1 MKVNFSISPRI
12 LSHLG
17 EDLIKNE
24 SIALFELIKN
34 SYDANATS
42 CEINFDFSN
51 EDLKSLIIT
60 DNGDGMDIN
69 IIKNIWLVVGTDYK
83 RKELDKFKKTQGQ
96 RKKRLPLGEKGI
108 GRLSVHKL
116 GNKITLIS
124 KSKNNNEVKLSID
137 WNQLNSI
144 QKIDD
149 FIIELTENEIPEEF
163 INSTGTKIII
173 EELKTNWDRRQLRE
187 VYRNITSLNSPF
199 SDKSDAFNIH
209 IKSNSNVFD
218 GLPNFEEIKNSAL
231 YFGYCKISSSR
242 IIDFQYEF
250 KPWDSLNKIEK
261 RSVSIQDL
269 STEDK
274 NIKRKDNSPINL
286 DTSGIGDIEFDII
299 IFDTDAQIFNYTNIE
314 KTTVKDY
321 LRENGGIR
329 VYRDGVRIYNY
340 GEKDNDWLGIDLRR
354 VQRIGGNVSNNIIIG
369 AVKINRNSSNGLIE
383 KTNREGFIENESYF
397 DFLEA
402 VDYALSLFVRQR
414 NIDKHRL
421 ATLYK
426 KHRSVEPVL
435 ADLNE
440 LISVVEKKIKD
451 KTSKDEILKYLYR
464 INTQYNQVKEIL
476 IKSANAGLNLGSVI
490 HTLDKL
496 LSQLTGCIN
505 RNEKQKAIEISLL
518 LEKIVRG
525 YSSMLKKSDI
535 RQHSLSE
542 ITSIALDNYEFRFLD
557 HSINVIS
564 NYKESTLNAYLAK
577 AESISV
583 LTNLLDNS
591 IYWVSYSKNS
601 KENRKISVFLTD
613 QIKGYNSIIVSDNG
627 PGFNLPLDVA
637 TEPFQ
642 TGKPHNIGSG
652 LGLHVA
658 KEMMLAMKGKLLLI
672 ADKNEI
678 NFPTKI
684 QEDKVNNAIVA
695 LCFPTKNKD

>member
-137 WNQLNSI
+137 WNQLNSA

-199 SDKSDAFNIH
+199 SDKSDAFNVH
-209 IKSNSNVFD
+209 VKSNSNVFD

-231 YFGYCKISSSR
+231 YFGHCKISASR
-242 IIDFQYEF
+242 ITDCQYEF
-250 KPWDSLNKIEK
+250 KPWDSLSKIEK
-261 RSVSIQDL
+261 RSFSIQDL
-269 STEDK
+269 SIEDK
-274 NIKRKDNSPINL
+274 NIKRKDKSPINL

-464 INTQYNQVKEIL
+464 INTQYHQVKEIL

-577 AESISV
+577 AEAISV
-583 LTNLLDNS
+583 LANLLDNS

-678 NFPTKI
+678 NFPTQI

-695 LCFPTKNKD
+695 LCFPTKK

>member
-51 EDLKSLIIT
+51 EDLKSLSIT

-83 RKELDKFKKTQGQ
+83 RKELDKFKKTQDQ

-137 WNQLNSI
+137 WNQLNSA

-149 FIIELTENEIPEEF
+149 FIIELTENEMPEEF
-163 INSTGTKIII
+163 INSTGTKIIV

-199 SDKSDAFNIH
+199 SDKSDTFNIH

-218 GLPNFEEIKNSAL
+218 GLPDFEEIKNSAL
-231 YFGYCKISSSR
+231 YFGHCKISSSR

-250 KPWDSLNKIEK
+250 KPWDSLSKIEK

-269 STEDK
+269 STEDR
-274 NIKRKDNSPINL
+274 NIQRKDNSPINL

-340 GEKDNDWLGIDLRR
+340 GEKDNDWLGIDLKR

-369 AVKINRNSSNGLIE
+369 AVKINRNSSYGLIE

-397 DFLEA
+397 DFLES

-421 ATLYK
+421 STLYK
-426 KHRSVEPVL
+426 KYRSVEPVL

-464 INTQYNQVKEIL
+464 INTQYHQVKEIL

-577 AESISV
+577 AEAISV

-591 IYWVSYSKNS
+591 IYWVSYSKNN

-678 NFPTKI
+678 NFPTQI

-695 LCFPTKNKD
+695 LCFPIKK

>member
-12 LSHLG
+12 LSQLG

-51 EDLKSLIIT
+51 EDLKSLSIT

-83 RKELDKFKKTQGQ
+83 RKELDKFKKTQDQ

-137 WNQLNSI
+137 WNQLNSA

-149 FIIELTENEIPEEF
+149 FIIELTENEMPEEF
-163 INSTGTKIII
+163 INSTGTKIIV

-199 SDKSDAFNIH
+199 SDKSDTFNIH

-218 GLPNFEEIKNSAL
+218 GLPDFEEIKNSAL
-231 YFGYCKISSSR
+231 YFGHCKISSSR

-250 KPWDSLNKIEK
+250 KPWDSLSKIEK

-269 STEDK
+269 STEDR
-274 NIKRKDNSPINL
+274 NIQRKDNSPINL

-340 GEKDNDWLGIDLRR
+340 GEKDNDWLGIDLKR

-369 AVKINRNSSNGLIE
+369 AVKINRNSSYGLIE

-397 DFLEA
+397 DFLES

-421 ATLYK
+421 STLYK
-426 KHRSVEPVL
+426 KYRSVEPVL

-464 INTQYNQVKEIL
+464 INTQYHQVKEIL

-577 AESISV
+577 AEAISV

-591 IYWVSYSKNS
+591 IYWVSYSKNN

-627 PGFNLPLDVA
+627 PGFNLPLDIA

-678 NFPTKI
+678 NFPTQI

-695 LCFPTKNKD
+695 LCFPIKK

>member
-137 WNQLNSI
+137 WNQLNSA

-149 FIIELTENEIPEEF
+149 FIIELTENEMPEEF
-163 INSTGTKIII
+163 INSTGTKIIV

-199 SDKSDAFNIH
+199 SDKSDTFNIH

-218 GLPNFEEIKNSAL
+218 GLPDFEEIKNSAL
-231 YFGYCKISSSR
+231 YFGHCKISSSR

-250 KPWDSLNKIEK
+250 KPWDSLSKIEK

-269 STEDK
+269 STEDR
-274 NIKRKDNSPINL
+274 NIQRKDNSPINL

-340 GEKDNDWLGIDLRR
+340 GEKDNDWLGIDLKR

-369 AVKINRNSSNGLIE
+369 AVKINRNSSYGLIE

-397 DFLEA
+397 DFLES

-421 ATLYK
+421 STLYK
-426 KHRSVEPVL
+426 KYRSVEPVL

-464 INTQYNQVKEIL
+464 INTQYHQVKEIL

-577 AESISV
+577 AEAISV

-678 NFPTKI
+678 NFPTQI

-695 LCFPTKNKD
+695 LCFPIKK

>member
-42 CEINFDFSN
+42 CEINFNFSN
-51 EDLKSLIIT
+51 EALKSLIIT
-60 DNGDGMDIN
+60 DNGDGMDAN

-83 RKELDKFKKTQGQ
+83 RKELDKLKNTQVQ
-96 RKKRLPLGEKGI
+96 RKRLPLGEKGI

-137 WNQLNSI
+137 WNQLNSA

-149 FIIELTENEIPEEF
+149 FIIELTENEIPVEF

-199 SDKSDAFNIH
+199 SDKSDAFNVHVI
-209 IKSNSNVFD
+209 SNSNVFD

-231 YFGYCKISSSR
+231 YFGHCKISASR
-242 IIDFQYEF
+242 ITDFKYEF
-250 KPWDSLNKIEK
+250 KPWDSLSKIEK

-274 NIKRKDNSPINL
+274 NIKRKDKSPINL
-286 DTSGIGDIEFDII
+286 DTSGIGNIEFDII

-314 KTTVKDY
+314 KTIVKDY
-321 LRENGGIR
+321 LKENGGIR

-397 DFLEA
+397 DFIEA

-414 NIDKHRL
+414 NIDKFRL

-464 INTQYNQVKEIL
+464 INSQYHQVKEIL

-577 AESISV
+577 AEAISV

-591 IYWVSYSKNS
+591 IYWVSYSKNN

-678 NFPTKI
+678 NFPTQI

-695 LCFPTKNKD
+695 LCFPIKK

>member
-51 EDLKSLIIT
+51 EDLKSLSIT

-83 RKELDKFKKTQGQ
+83 RKELDKFKKTQDQ

-137 WNQLNSI
+137 WNQLNSA

-149 FIIELTENEIPEEF
+149 FIIELTENEMPEEF
-163 INSTGTKIII
+163 INSTGTKIIV

-199 SDKSDAFNIH
+199 SDKSDTFNIH

-218 GLPNFEEIKNSAL
+218 GLPDFEEIKNSAL
-231 YFGYCKISSSR
+231 YFGHCKISSSR

-250 KPWDSLNKIEK
+250 KPWDSLSKIEK

-274 NIKRKDNSPINL
+274 NIQRKDNSPINL

-340 GEKDNDWLGIDLRR
+340 GEKDNDWLGIDLKR

-369 AVKINRNSSNGLIE
+369 AVKINRNSSYGLIE

-397 DFLEA
+397 DFLES

-421 ATLYK
+421 STLYK
-426 KHRSVEPVL
+426 KYRSVEPVL

-464 INTQYNQVKEIL
+464 INTQYHQVKEIL

-577 AESISV
+577 AEAISV

-591 IYWVSYSKNS
+591 IYWVSYSKNN

-678 NFPTKI
+678 NFPTQI

-695 LCFPTKNKD
+695 LCFPIKK

>member
-51 EDLKSLIIT
+51 EDLKSLSIT

-83 RKELDKFKKTQGQ
+83 RKELDKFKKTQEQ

-137 WNQLNSI
+137 WNQLNSA

-149 FIIELTENEIPEEF
+149 FIIELTENEMPEEF
-163 INSTGTKIII
+163 INSTGTKIIV

-199 SDKSDAFNIH
+199 SDKSDTFNIH

-218 GLPNFEEIKNSAL
+218 GLPDFEEIKNSAL
-231 YFGYCKISSSR
+231 YFGHCKISSNR

-250 KPWDSLNKIEK
+250 KPWDSLSKIEK

-274 NIKRKDNSPINL
+274 NIQRKDNSPINL

-340 GEKDNDWLGIDLRR
+340 GEKDNDWLGIDLKR

-369 AVKINRNSSNGLIE
+369 AVKINRNSSYGLIE

-397 DFLEA
+397 DFLES

-421 ATLYK
+421 STLYK
-426 KHRSVEPVL
+426 KYRSVEPVL

-440 LISVVEKKIKD
+440 LISVVEKKIKV

-464 INTQYNQVKEIL
+464 INTQYHQVKEIL

-577 AESISV
+577 AEAISV

-591 IYWVSYSKNS
+591 IYWVSYSKNN

-678 NFPTKI
+678 NFPTQI

-695 LCFPTKNKD
+695 LCFPIKK

>member
-42 CEINFDFSN
+42 CEINFVFSN

-137 WNQLNSI
+137 WNQLNSA

-231 YFGYCKISSSR
+231 YFGRCKISSSR

-250 KPWDSLNKIEK
+250 KPWDSLSKIEK

-269 STEDK
+269 SIEDK
-274 NIKRKDNSPINL
+274 NIKRKDKSPINL

-464 INTQYNQVKEIL
+464 INTQYHQVKEIL

-577 AESISV
+577 AEAISV
-583 LTNLLDNS
+583 LANLLDNS

-678 NFPTKI
+678 NFPTQI

>member
-42 CEINFDFSN
+42 CEINFNFSN
-51 EDLKSLIIT
+51 EALKSLIIT
-60 DNGDGMDIN
+60 DNGDGMDAN

-83 RKELDKFKKTQGQ
+83 RKELDKLKNTQVQ
-96 RKKRLPLGEKGI
+96 RKRLPLGEKGI

-137 WNQLNSI
+137 WNQLNSA

-199 SDKSDAFNIH
+199 SDKSDAFNVDVI
-209 IKSNSNVFD
+209 SNSNVFD

-231 YFGYCKISSSR
+231 YFGHCKISASR
-242 IIDFQYEF
+242 ITDFKYEF
-250 KPWDSLNKIEK
+250 KPWDSLSKIEK
-261 RSVSIQDL
+261 RSVFIQDL

-274 NIKRKDNSPINL
+274 NIKRKDKSPINL

-464 INTQYNQVKEIL
+464 INTQYHQVKEIL

-577 AESISV
+577 AEAISV

-678 NFPTKI
+678 NFPTQI

-695 LCFPTKNKD
+695 LCFPKKNKD

>member
-42 CEINFDFSN
+42 CEINFHFSN

-137 WNQLNSI
+137 WNQLNSA

-199 SDKSDAFNIH
+199 SDKSDTFNVH

-218 GLPNFEEIKNSAL
+218 GLPNFKEIKNSAL
-231 YFGYCKISSSR
+231 YFGHCKISSGR

-250 KPWDSLNKIEK
+250 KPWDSLSKIEK

-274 NIKRKDNSPINL
+274 NIKRKDKSPINL
-286 DTSGIGDIEFDII
+286 DTSGIGNIEFDII

-321 LRENGGIR
+321 LKENGGIR

-464 INTQYNQVKEIL
+464 INTQYHQVKEIL

-535 RQHSLSE
+535 RQHNLSE

-577 AESISV
+577 AEAISV

-695 LCFPTKNKD
+695 LCFPTKK

>member
-51 EDLKSLIIT
+51 EDLKSLSIT

-83 RKELDKFKKTQGQ
+83 RKELDKFKKTQDQ

-137 WNQLNSI
+137 WNQLNSA

-149 FIIELTENEIPEEF
+149 FIIELTENEMPEEF
-163 INSTGTKIII
+163 INSTGTKIIV

-199 SDKSDAFNIH
+199 SDKSDTFNIH

-218 GLPNFEEIKNSAL
+218 GLPDFEEIKNSAL
-231 YFGYCKISSSR
+231 YFGHCKISSSR

-250 KPWDSLNKIEK
+250 KPWDSLSKIEK

-269 STEDK
+269 STEDR
-274 NIKRKDNSPINL
+274 NIQRKDNSPINL

-340 GEKDNDWLGIDLRR
+340 GEKDNDWLGIDLKR

-369 AVKINRNSSNGLIE
+369 AVKINRNSSYGLIE

-397 DFLEA
+397 DFLES

-421 ATLYK
+421 STLYK
-426 KHRSVEPVL
+426 KYRSVEPVL

-451 KTSKDEILKYLYR
+451 KSNAPQNMT
-464 INTQYNQVKEIL
+464 TWYNMQ
-476 IKSANAGLNLGSVI
+476 
-490 HTLDKL
+490 
-496 LSQLTGCIN
+496 
-505 RNEKQKAIEISLL
+505 
-518 LEKIVRG
+518 
-525 YSSMLKKSDI
+525 
-535 RQHSLSE
+535 
-542 ITSIALDNYEFRFLD
+542 F
-557 HSINVIS
+557 
-564 NYKESTLNAYLAK
+564 
-577 AESISV
+577 
-583 LTNLLDNS
+583 
-591 IYWVSYSKNS
+591 
-601 KENRKISVFLTD
+601 
-613 QIKGYNSIIVSDNG
+613 
-627 PGFNLPLDVA
+627 
-637 TEPFQ
+637 
-642 TGKPHNIGSG
+642 
-652 LGLHVA
+652 
-658 KEMMLAMKGKLLLI
+658 
-672 ADKNEI
+672 
-678 NFPTKI
+678 
-684 QEDKVNNAIVA
+684 
-695 LCFPTKNKD
+695 

>member
-83 RKELDKFKKTQGQ
+83 RKELDKFKKTQDQ

-137 WNQLNSI
+137 WNQLNSA

-149 FIIELTENEIPEEF
+149 FIIELTENEMPEEF
-163 INSTGTKIII
+163 INSTGTKIIV

-199 SDKSDAFNIH
+199 SDKSDTFNIY

-231 YFGYCKISSSR
+231 YFGHCKISSSR

-250 KPWDSLNKIEK
+250 KPWDSLSKIEK

-274 NIKRKDNSPINL
+274 NIQRKDNSPINL

-340 GEKDNDWLGIDLRR
+340 GEKDNDWLGIDLKR

-369 AVKINRNSSNGLIE
+369 AVKINRNSSYGLIE

-397 DFLEA
+397 DFLES

-421 ATLYK
+421 STLYK
-426 KHRSVEPVL
+426 KYRSVEPVL

-464 INTQYNQVKEIL
+464 INTQYHQVKEIL

-577 AESISV
+577 AEAISV

-591 IYWVSYSKNS
+591 IYWVSYSKNN

-678 NFPTKI
+678 NFPTQI

-695 LCFPTKNKD
+695 LCFPIKK

>member
-51 EDLKSLIIT
+51 EDLKSLSIT
-60 DNGDGMDIN
+60 DNGDGMNIN

-83 RKELDKFKKTQGQ
+83 RKELDKFKKTQDQ

-137 WNQLNSI
+137 WNQLNSA

-149 FIIELTENEIPEEF
+149 FIIELTENEMPEEF
-163 INSTGTKIII
+163 INSTGTKIIV

-199 SDKSDAFNIH
+199 SDKSDTFNIH

-231 YFGYCKISSSR
+231 YFGHCKISSSR

-250 KPWDSLNKIEK
+250 KPWDSLSKIEK

-274 NIKRKDNSPINL
+274 NIQRKDNSPINL

-340 GEKDNDWLGIDLRR
+340 GEKDNDWLGIDLKR

-369 AVKINRNSSNGLIE
+369 AVKINRNSSYGLIE

-397 DFLEA
+397 DFLES

-421 ATLYK
+421 STLYK
-426 KHRSVEPVL
+426 KYRSVEPVL

-464 INTQYNQVKEIL
+464 INTQYHQVKEIL

-577 AESISV
+577 AEAISV

-591 IYWVSYSKNS
+591 IYWVSYSKNN

-678 NFPTKI
+678 NFPTQI

-695 LCFPTKNKD
+695 LCFPIKK

>member
-34 SYDANATS
+34 SYDANATL
-42 CEINFDFSN
+42 CEINFNFSS

-108 GRLSVHKL
+108 GRLSIHKL

-137 WNQLNSI
+137 WNQLNSV

-199 SDKSDAFNIH
+199 SDKSDAFNVHVI
-209 IKSNSNVFD
+209 SNSNVFD

-231 YFGYCKISSSR
+231 YFGHCKISASR
-242 IIDFQYEF
+242 ITDFKYEF
-250 KPWDSLNKIEK
+250 KPWDSLSKIEK

-286 DTSGIGDIEFDII
+286 DTSGIGNIEFDII

-397 DFLEA
+397 DFIEA

-414 NIDKHRL
+414 NIDKFRL

-464 INTQYNQVKEIL
+464 INTQYHQVKEIL

-577 AESISV
+577 AEAISV

>member
-42 CEINFDFSN
+42 CEINFVFSN
-51 EDLKSLIIT
+51 EDLKSLSIT
-60 DNGDGMDIN
+60 DNGDGMNIN

-83 RKELDKFKKTQGQ
+83 RKELDKFKKTQDQ

-137 WNQLNSI
+137 WNQLNSA

-149 FIIELTENEIPEEF
+149 FIIELTENEMPEEF
-163 INSTGTKIII
+163 INSTGTKIIV

-199 SDKSDAFNIH
+199 SDKSDTFNIH

-231 YFGYCKISSSR
+231 YFGHCKISSSR

-250 KPWDSLNKIEK
+250 KPWDSLSKIEK

-274 NIKRKDNSPINL
+274 NIQRKDNSPINL

-340 GEKDNDWLGIDLRR
+340 GEKDNDWLGIDLKR

-369 AVKINRNSSNGLIE
+369 AVKINRNSSYGLIE

-397 DFLEA
+397 DFLES

-421 ATLYK
+421 STLYK
-426 KHRSVEPVL
+426 KYRSVEPVL

-464 INTQYNQVKEIL
+464 INTQYHQVKEIL

-577 AESISV
+577 AEAISV

-591 IYWVSYSKNS
+591 IYWVSYSKNN

-678 NFPTKI
+678 NFPTQI

-695 LCFPTKNKD
+695 LCFPIKK

>member
-51 EDLKSLIIT
+51 EDLKSLSIT

-83 RKELDKFKKTQGQ
+83 RKELDKFKKTQDQ

-137 WNQLNSI
+137 WNQLNSA

-149 FIIELTENEIPEEF
+149 FIIELTENEMPEEF
-163 INSTGTKIII
+163 INSTGTKIIV

-199 SDKSDAFNIH
+199 SDKSDTFNIH

-231 YFGYCKISSSR
+231 YFGHCKISSSR

-250 KPWDSLNKIEK
+250 KPWDSLSKIEK

-274 NIKRKDNSPINL
+274 NIQRKDNSPINL

-340 GEKDNDWLGIDLRR
+340 GEKDNDWLGIDLKR

-369 AVKINRNSSNGLIE
+369 AVKINRNSSYGLIE

-397 DFLEA
+397 DFLES

-421 ATLYK
+421 STLYK
-426 KHRSVEPVL
+426 KYRSVEPVL

-464 INTQYNQVKEIL
+464 INTQYHQVKEIL

-577 AESISV
+577 AEAISV

-591 IYWVSYSKNS
+591 IYWVSYSKNN

-678 NFPTKI
+678 NFPTQI

-695 LCFPTKNKD
+695 LCFPIKK

>member
-51 EDLKSLIIT
+51 EDLKSLSIT

-83 RKELDKFKKTQGQ
+83 RKELDKFKKTQDQ

-124 KSKNNNEVKLSID
+124 KSKNKNEVKLSID
-137 WNQLNSI
+137 WNQLNSA

-149 FIIELTENEIPEEF
+149 FIIELTENEMPEEF
-163 INSTGTKIII
+163 INSTGTKIIV

-199 SDKSDAFNIH
+199 SDKSDTFNIH

-218 GLPNFEEIKNSAL
+218 GLPDFEEIKNSAL
-231 YFGYCKISSSR
+231 YFGHCKISSSR

-250 KPWDSLNKIEK
+250 KPWDSLSKIEK

-269 STEDK
+269 STEDR
-274 NIKRKDNSPINL
+274 NIQRKDNSPINL

-340 GEKDNDWLGIDLRR
+340 GEKDNDWLGIDLKR

-369 AVKINRNSSNGLIE
+369 AVKINRNSSYGLIE

-397 DFLEA
+397 DFLES

-421 ATLYK
+421 STLYK
-426 KHRSVEPVL
+426 KYRSVEPVL

-464 INTQYNQVKEIL
+464 INTQYHQVKEIL

-577 AESISV
+577 AEAISV

-591 IYWVSYSKNS
+591 IYWVSYSKNN

-678 NFPTKI
+678 NFPTQI

-695 LCFPTKNKD
+695 LCFPIKK

>member
-83 RKELDKFKKTQGQ
+83 RKELDKFKKTQDQ

-137 WNQLNSI
+137 WNQLNSA

-163 INSTGTKIII
+163 INSTGTKIIV

-199 SDKSDAFNIH
+199 SDKSDTFNIH

-218 GLPNFEEIKNSAL
+218 GLPDFEEIKNSAL
-231 YFGYCKISSSR
+231 YFGHCKISSSR

-250 KPWDSLNKIEK
+250 KPWDSLSKIEK

-269 STEDK
+269 STEDR
-274 NIKRKDNSPINL
+274 NIQRKDNSPINL

-340 GEKDNDWLGIDLRR
+340 GEKDNDWLGIDLKR

-369 AVKINRNSSNGLIE
+369 AVKINRNSSYGLIE

-397 DFLEA
+397 DFLES

-421 ATLYK
+421 STLYK
-426 KHRSVEPVL
+426 KYRSVEPVL

-464 INTQYNQVKEIL
+464 INTQYHQVKEIL

-577 AESISV
+577 AEAISV

-591 IYWVSYSKNS
+591 IYWVSYSKNN

-678 NFPTKI
+678 NFPTQI

-695 LCFPTKNKD
+695 LCFPIKK

>member
-51 EDLKSLIIT
+51 EDLKSLSIT

-83 RKELDKFKKTQGQ
+83 RKELDKFKKTQDK

-137 WNQLNSI
+137 WNQLNSA

-163 INSTGTKIII
+163 INSTGTKIIV

-199 SDKSDAFNIH
+199 SDKSDTFNIH

-218 GLPNFEEIKNSAL
+218 GLPDFEEIKNSAL
-231 YFGYCKISSSR
+231 YFGHCKISSSR

-250 KPWDSLNKIEK
+250 KPWDSLSKIEK

-269 STEDK
+269 STEDR
-274 NIKRKDNSPINL
+274 NIQRKDNSPINL

-340 GEKDNDWLGIDLRR
+340 GEKDNDWLGIDLKR

-397 DFLEA
+397 DFLES

-421 ATLYK
+421 STLYK
-426 KHRSVEPVL
+426 KYRSVEPVL
-435 ADLNE
+435 SDLNE

-464 INTQYNQVKEIL
+464 INTQYHQVKEIL

-577 AESISV
+577 AEAISV

-678 NFPTKI
+678 NLPTQI

-695 LCFPTKNKD
+695 LCFPIKK

>member
-51 EDLKSLIIT
+51 EDLKSLSIT
-60 DNGDGMDIN
+60 DNGDGMNIN

-83 RKELDKFKKTQGQ
+83 RKELDKFKKTQDQ

-137 WNQLNSI
+137 WNQLNSA

-149 FIIELTENEIPEEF
+149 FIIELTENEMPEEF
-163 INSTGTKIII
+163 INSTGTKIIV

-199 SDKSDAFNIH
+199 SDKSDTFNIY

-231 YFGYCKISSSR
+231 YFGHCKISSSR

-250 KPWDSLNKIEK
+250 KPWDSLSKIEK

-274 NIKRKDNSPINL
+274 NIQRKDNSPINL

-340 GEKDNDWLGIDLRR
+340 GEKDNDWLGIDLKR

-369 AVKINRNSSNGLIE
+369 AVKINRNSSYGLIE

-397 DFLEA
+397 DFLES

-421 ATLYK
+421 STLYK
-426 KHRSVEPVL
+426 KYRSVEPVL

-464 INTQYNQVKEIL
+464 INTQYHQVKEIL

-577 AESISV
+577 AEAISV

-591 IYWVSYSKNS
+591 IYWVSYSKNN

-678 NFPTKI
+678 NFPTQI

-695 LCFPTKNKD
+695 LCFPIKK

>member
-42 CEINFDFSN
+42 CEINFAFSN
-51 EDLKSLIIT
+51 EDLKSLSIT

-83 RKELDKFKKTQGQ
+83 RKELDKFKKTQDQ

-137 WNQLNSI
+137 WNQLNSA

-149 FIIELTENEIPEEF
+149 FIIELTENEMPEEF
-163 INSTGTKIII
+163 INSTGTKIIV

-199 SDKSDAFNIH
+199 SDKSDTFNIH

-218 GLPNFEEIKNSAL
+218 GLPDFEEIKNSAL
-231 YFGYCKISSSR
+231 YFGHCKISSSR

-250 KPWDSLNKIEK
+250 KPWDSLSKIEK

-274 NIKRKDNSPINL
+274 NIQRKDNSPINL

-340 GEKDNDWLGIDLRR
+340 GEKDNDWLGIDLKR

-369 AVKINRNSSNGLIE
+369 AVKINRNSSYGLIE

-397 DFLEA
+397 DFLES

-421 ATLYK
+421 STLYK
-426 KHRSVEPVL
+426 KYRSVEPVL

-464 INTQYNQVKEIL
+464 INTQYHQVKEIL

-577 AESISV
+577 AEAISV

-591 IYWVSYSKNS
+591 IYWVSYSKNN

-678 NFPTKI
+678 NFPTQI

-695 LCFPTKNKD
+695 LCFPIKK

>member
-51 EDLKSLIIT
+51 EDLKSLSIT

-83 RKELDKFKKTQGQ
+83 RKELDKFKKTQDQ

-137 WNQLNSI
+137 WNQLNSA

-149 FIIELTENEIPEEF
+149 FIIELTENEMPEEF
-163 INSTGTKIII
+163 INSTGTKIIV

-199 SDKSDAFNIH
+199 SDKSDTFNIH

-218 GLPNFEEIKNSAL
+218 GLPDFEEIKNSAL
-231 YFGYCKISSSR
+231 YFGHCKISSSR

-250 KPWDSLNKIEK
+250 KPWDSLSKIEK

-269 STEDK
+269 STEDR
-274 NIKRKDNSPINL
+274 NIQRKDNSPINL

-340 GEKDNDWLGIDLRR
+340 GEKDNDWLGIDLKR

-369 AVKINRNSSNGLIE
+369 AVKINRNSSYGLIE

-397 DFLEA
+397 DFLES

-421 ATLYK
+421 STLYK
-426 KHRSVEPVL
+426 KYRSVEPVL

-464 INTQYNQVKEIL
+464 INTQYHQVKEIL

-490 HTLDKL
+490 NTLYKL

-577 AESISV
+577 AEAISV

-591 IYWVSYSKNS
+591 IYWVSYSKNN

-678 NFPTKI
+678 NFPTQI

-695 LCFPTKNKD
+695 LCFPIKK

>member
-137 WNQLNSI
+137 WNQLNSA

-163 INSTGTKIII
+163 IHSTGTKIII

-231 YFGYCKISSSR
+231 YFGRCKISSSR

-250 KPWDSLNKIEK
+250 KPWDSLSKIEK

-269 STEDK
+269 SIEDK
-274 NIKRKDNSPINL
+274 NIKRKDKSPINL

-464 INTQYNQVKEIL
+464 INTQYHQVKEIL

-577 AESISV
+577 AEAISV

-678 NFPTKI
+678 NFPTQI
-684 QEDKVNNAIVA
+684 QEDEVNNAIVA
-695 LCFPTKNKD
+695 LCFPTKK

>member
-42 CEINFDFSN
+42 CEINFNFSN
-51 EDLKSLIIT
+51 EALKSLIIT
-60 DNGDGMDIN
+60 DNGDGMDAN

-83 RKELDKFKKTQGQ
+83 RKELDKLKNTQVQ
-96 RKKRLPLGEKGI
+96 RKRLPLGEKGI

-137 WNQLNSI
+137 WNQLNSA

-149 FIIELTENEIPEEF
+149 FIIELTENEIPVEF

-231 YFGYCKISSSR
+231 YFGHCKISASR
-242 IIDFQYEF
+242 ITDFKYEF
-250 KPWDSLNKIEK
+250 KPWDSLSKIEK

-274 NIKRKDNSPINL
+274 NIKRKDKSPINL
-286 DTSGIGDIEFDII
+286 DTSGIGNIEFDII

-397 DFLEA
+397 DFIEA

-464 INTQYNQVKEIL
+464 INSQYHQVKEIL

-577 AESISV
+577 AEAISV

-591 IYWVSYSKNS
+591 IYWVSYSKNN

-678 NFPTKI
+678 NFPTQI

-695 LCFPTKNKD
+695 LCFPIKK

>member
-51 EDLKSLIIT
+51 EDLKSLSIT
-60 DNGDGMDIN
+60 DNGDGMNIN

-83 RKELDKFKKTQGQ
+83 RKELDKFKKTQDQ

-137 WNQLNSI
+137 WNQLNSA

-149 FIIELTENEIPEEF
+149 FIIELTENEMPEEF
-163 INSTGTKIII
+163 INSTGTKIIV

-199 SDKSDAFNIH
+199 SDKSDTFNIH

-231 YFGYCKISSSR
+231 YFGHCKISSSR

-250 KPWDSLNKIEK
+250 KPWDSLSKIEK

-274 NIKRKDNSPINL
+274 NIQRKDNSPINL

-340 GEKDNDWLGIDLRR
+340 GEKDNDWLGIDLKR

-369 AVKINRNSSNGLIE
+369 AVKINRNSSYGLIE

-397 DFLEA
+397 DFLES

-421 ATLYK
+421 STLYK
-426 KHRSVEPVL
+426 KYRSVEPVL

-464 INTQYNQVKEIL
+464 INTQYHQVKEIL

-577 AESISV
+577 AEAISV

-591 IYWVSYSKNS
+591 IYWVSYSKNN

-672 ADKNEI
+672 AEKNEI
-678 NFPTKI
+678 NFPTQI

-695 LCFPTKNKD
+695 LCFPIKK

>member
-51 EDLKSLIIT
+51 EDLKSLSIT
-60 DNGDGMDIN
+60 DNGDGMNIN

-83 RKELDKFKKTQGQ
+83 RKELDKFKKTQDQ

-137 WNQLNSI
+137 WNQLNSA

-149 FIIELTENEIPEEF
+149 FIIELTENEMPEEF
-163 INSTGTKIII
+163 INSTGTKIIV

-199 SDKSDAFNIH
+199 SDKSDTFNIH

-231 YFGYCKISSSR
+231 YFGHCKISSSR

-250 KPWDSLNKIEK
+250 KPWDSLSKIEK

-274 NIKRKDNSPINL
+274 NIQRKDNSPINL

-340 GEKDNDWLGIDLRR
+340 GEKDNDWLGIDLKR

-369 AVKINRNSSNGLIE
+369 AVKINRNSSYGLIE

-397 DFLEA
+397 DFLES

-421 ATLYK
+421 STLYK
-426 KHRSVEPVL
+426 KYRSVEPVL

-464 INTQYNQVKEIL
+464 INTQYHQVKEIL

-518 LEKIVRG
+518 LEIVRG

-577 AESISV
+577 AEAISV

-591 IYWVSYSKNS
+591 IYWVSYSKNN

-678 NFPTKI
+678 NFPTQI

-695 LCFPTKNKD
+695 LCFPIKK